1 MGGLKDDLPSKC
13 YVDLVI
19 EGMRDQGC
27 QKDAIAKLE
36 RVKTEDRAL
45 VSRVLPLEFE
55 DQLPKWTLK
64 KLETEAASGN
74 RVYSVNGKVLKY
86 EGPESGIGWNYYQ
99 SVFGKEMSFELAQK
113 AYTPRFRTPKN
124 MEEMSE
130 DHRKFW
136 EHELGGKWQA
146 RFPTNVKVVA
156 LISNLP
162 APKGEPEAEAAA
174 ANAKSWTSLTSSFTP
189 AQRASTPPAP
199 ALKASSS
206 FGKAPTTTT

>member
-64 KLETEAASGN
+64 KLETEAATGN
-74 RVYSVNGKVLKY
+74 RVYSVNGKGLKY
-86 EGPESGIGWNYYQ
+86 EGPESGIGWNFYQ
-99 SVFGKEMSFELAQK
+99 SVFGKEVSFELAQK
-113 AYTPRFRTPKN
+113 AYTPRFRNPSSI
-124 MEEMSE
+124 EEMSE

-136 EHELGGKWQA
+136 EHELGGKWQSK
-146 RFPTNVKVVA
+146 FPQYVKVVA
-156 LISNLP
+156 VISDLP
-162 APKGEPEAEAAA
+162 AAKGEPQGDSAAA
-174 ANAKSWTSLTSSFTP
+174 KVKSWTPLTSSFTP
-189 AQRASTPPAP
+189 AQRAS
-199 ALKASSS
+199 
-206 FGKAPTTTT
+206 

>member
-36 RVKTEDRAL
+36 KVKTEDRAL

-64 KLETEAASGN
+64 TLETEAASGN

-86 EGPESGIGWNYYQ
+86 EGPESGIGWNFYQ
-99 SVFGKEMSFELAQK
+99 SVFGKEVSFELAQK
-113 AYTPRFRTPKN
+113 AYTPRFRTPN
-124 MEEMSE
+124 SIEEMSE

-136 EHELGGKWQA
+136 EHELAGKWQA
-146 RFPTNVKVVA
+146 IFPNYVKVVA
-156 LISNLP
+156 LITNLP
-162 APKGEPEAEAAA
+162 APKEPQAEPAAA
-174 ANAKSWTSLTSSFTP
+174 KAKS
-189 AQRASTPPAP
+189 
-199 ALKASSS
+199 
-206 FGKAPTTTT
+206 